1 MMTSK
6 RPYLIRALNEWLL
19 DNGVTPYLLV
29 DADHAQVLVP
39 REFVEE
45 GRIILNINPRAV
57 SNLELG
63 NEWISFS
70 ARFSGVTEEVVVP
83 PSAVMGIY
91 AKENGQGMLF
101 SPEEPEAGDQPED
114 EPDPPRP
121 GKRPSLKVIK

>member
-19 DNGVTPYLLV
+19 DNGLTPYLLV
-29 DADHAQVLVP
+29 NADHAQVLVP

-101 SPEEPEAGDQPED
+101 SPEEPETGDQPED